1 MSYLSDTEVLVTLAL
16 RLKGF
21 GEIETISSVHELSLS
36 TTEAVL
42 AEMVTANKCVM
53 REVQGVEKFVLTP
66 TGREQGEEFL
76 ARELEEAGVRDVVQF
91 GYERF
96 LSLNPTM
103 LQLCTDWQVLDDGAG
118 EQKLNDHNDADYDKR
133 ILDRLIELDAE
144 VREILQSL
152 EEGLQ
157 RFRNYSSR
165 FTFALEKLQSG
176 ELEWLTKP
184 IMPSYHTVWFELHE
198 DLLATLG
205 IDRASELGE

>member
-1 MSYLSDTEVLVTLAL
+1 MSYRSAPEVLVTLAL

-21 GEIETISSVHELSLS
+21 GEVESISSVHELSLT

-53 REVQGVEKFVLTP
+53 RQVEGVEKFVLTP
-66 TGREQGEEFL
+66 MGREEGEEFL
-76 ARELEEAGVRDVVQF
+76 ARELEEAGVRDVVRS

-96 LSLNPTM
+96 LALNPTM
-103 LQLCTDWQVLDDGAG
+103 LQLCTDWQVIDNGSGD
-118 EQKLNDHNDADYDKR
+118 QKLNDHGDAAYDKE
-133 ILDRLIELDAE
+133 ILDRLIELDTE
-144 VREILQSL
+144 VGEILQTL
-152 EEGLQ
+152 ELVLK
-157 RFRNYSSR
+157 RFDNYSSR
-165 FTFALEKLQSG
+165 FTFALQKLQSG

-205 IDRASELGE
+205 IDRASELSE